1 MNTPRLL
8 LVYNAD
14 SGLFNAAAGWA
25 HKLISPE
32 TYACSLCKI
41 TYGHTGMLRAWQTYL
56 AGQPFPTAF
65 LYRDTFQER
74 YPDLAEH
81 PLPLIL
87 VEDGPGVEILLE
99 AADIEVANGLATLIT
114 EVEAALAD
122 WRSQRG

>member
-1 MNTPRLL
+1 MNPTRLL

-32 TYACSLCKI
+32 TYECSLCKI
-41 TYGHTGMLRAWQTYL
+41 TYGHTGMLQAWKTFL
-56 AGQPFPTAF
+56 SSQPFPAVF

-87 VEDGPGVEILLE
+87 MDDGHRLEILLE
-99 AADIEVANGLATLIT
+99 AADIKLANGLATLIT
-114 EVEAALAD
+114 QVEAAVAD
-122 WRSQRG
+122 WRSRRS